1 MPSDKQLLEA
11 AQSFLD
17 AFSSASPSMKL
28 VNYFS
33 TTMPAFI
40 EHAPSSS
47 CRQPPSRLIGL
58 NALRSYF
65 DLLSMNF
72 KRPDVIMRGTPAVD
86 GVARRVVIVTS
97 TGWTWKMS
105 GRKWTEDS
113 TWILDFDESFKIR
126 GFTVKTMSDPKTCVL
141 QAVDVEAPRGNAAN
155 NLRQVALTTTEPAL
169 S

>member
-1 MPSDKQLLEA
+1 MPSDKQLLEVA
-11 AQSFLD
+11 AQAFFD
-17 AFSSASPSMKL
+17 AFSSAVPSMKL

-33 TTMPAFI
+33 TTVPAFI
-40 EHAPSSS
+40 EHAPSS
-47 CRQPPSRLIGL
+47 CRHPPSRLIGP

-72 KRPDVIMRGTPAVD
+72 KRPDVITRSTPAVD

-97 TGWTWKMS
+97 IEWTWKMS

-113 TWILDFDESFKIR
+113 TWIIDFDESFKIR

-141 QAVDVEAPRGNAAN
+141 QAVDIEEAPTQSLDG
-155 NLRQVALTTTEPAL
+155 
-169 S
+169 